1 MERRQ
6 FTREFKLEAVRLIK
20 ERGVSYAQASEVLG
34 VHPTQL
40 RNWVKQFAD
49 GPQHAFPGQMKPKAS
64 AHGLAQYV
72 DPYSPKE
79 SPLPPS
85 IVPLKD
91 RGPVKSRAY
100 AGGQR
105 SSRCKSLHFLALPP
119 QDRPAFCLQLQ
130 RVAPCNHRS
139 TSAKIIPR
147 DGAVVSW
154 GGNDMSTGPYEQE
167 AYTGSPEFV
176 ENPENRCPVV
186 LILDNSGSMSGH
198 PIDQLNQGLQTFR
211 DELVSDSLAAKRVE
225 VAIVTFGPVNLETD
239 FTTIQNFFPP
249 TLKSAGNT
257 PMGEAIEKG
266 LEILRIRKDTYKEN
280 GISYY
285 RPWVFLI
292 TDGAPTDSTSAAA
305 QLVRE
310 GESKKSFMFYA
321 VGVESADFQKLK
333 AISVREPLK
342 LRGLQF
348 RELFQ
353 WLSASLSSVSKSQP
367 GDPVPLS
374 NPTAPNGWATVE

>member
-1 MERRQ
+1 
-6 FTREFKLEAVRLIK
+6 
-20 ERGVSYAQASEVLG
+20 
-34 VHPTQL
+34 
-40 RNWVKQFAD
+40 
-49 GPQHAFPGQMKPKAS
+49 
-64 AHGLAQYV
+64 
-72 DPYSPKE
+72 
-79 SPLPPS
+79 
-85 IVPLKD
+85 
-91 RGPVKSRAY
+91 
-100 AGGQR
+100 
-105 SSRCKSLHFLALPP
+105 
-119 QDRPAFCLQLQ
+119 
-130 RVAPCNHRS
+130 
-139 TSAKIIPR
+139 
-147 DGAVVSW
+147 
-154 GGNDMSTGPYEQE
+154 MSNGPYEQE

-186 LILDNSGSMSGH
+186 LILDNSGSMSGQ

-249 TLKSAGNT
+249 TLAPAGNT
-257 PMGEAIEKG
+257 PMGAAVEKG
-266 LEILRIRKDTYKEN
+266 LEILRVRKDTYKEN

-292 TDGAPTDSTSAAA
+292 TDGAPTDSISTAA

-333 AISVREPLK
+333 SISVREPLK